1 MRGLLVFFAFG
12 FHRLD
17 IKNLVSVAQHL
28 DIEHD
33 FVAGLQLLDHH
44 LFGSGEF
51 HRHRSHEAGDRVVL
65 NNELTF
71 SNFHNDA
78 VSDEGAFAGSGWDGC
93 GGLGRRFRRRGR
105 LRFGFRGGAGDGES
119 YQENCKY
126 RELQKAPP
134 VSIKAHYSVFSRRE
148 PSSPDLRY
156 SVWRMRKLVR
166 DAVHGDI
173 ELGPLEMEL
182 IDTPE
187 FQRLRGIKQLGT
199 AYLIYPSAMHTRFE
213 HSIGTSWMAHRF
225 VEAVRRSTDVSNV
238 EEELIRAAA
247 LLHDIT
253 HIPFGHT
260 LEDERRVLPRHDQ
273 DSDRFA
279 YFLEDSSVGAVLRS
293 HGVSDDVRA
302 ILSGRAG
309 LASDIVS
316 GAISA
321 DLLDYLRRDTYFCG
335 LSQHYDDRIFQSF
348 EEEGGRLIVRLEKHG
363 VLRRDALSEM
373 VNLLR
378 IRYTLSER
386 VYFHHTKLASGAMIS
401 KTVEMAL
408 AQGLDPVRLRTL
420 KDDTLL
426 WVLGEDYS
434 EHAGIAHILDRLETR
449 KLYKPAYV
457 LTVSISEERQKGL
470 EERFHFNSS
479 EREAA
484 EQAIATT
491 AGLDPYQVIVYCP
504 SLGMSLPEAE
514 VPVRLDGGEVQ
525 PLSGANNSE
534 IRILKEKHRALWK
547 FLVLIDR
554 SAWDLS
560 EAVCAVSEEYFGI
573 PAK

>member
-1 MRGLLVFFAFG
+1 
-12 FHRLD
+12 
-17 IKNLVSVAQHL
+17 
-28 DIEHD
+28 
-33 FVAGLQLLDHH
+33 
-44 LFGSGEF
+44 
-51 HRHRSHEAGDRVVL
+51 
-65 NNELTF
+65 
-71 SNFHNDA
+71 
-78 VSDEGAFAGSGWDGC
+78 
-93 GGLGRRFRRRGR
+93 
-105 LRFGFRGGAGDGES
+105 
-119 YQENCKY
+119 
-126 RELQKAPP
+126 
-134 VSIKAHYSVFSRRE
+134 
-148 PSSPDLRY
+148 
-156 SVWRMRKLVR
+156 MRKLVR

-187 FQRLRGIKQLGT
+187 FQRMRGIKQLGT

-213 HSIGTSWMAHRF
+213 HSVGTSWMAHRLI
-225 VEAVRRSTDVSNV
+225 EAVRRQRQVSA
-238 EEELIRAAA
+238 EEESLIRAAA

-273 DSDRFA
+273 DEDRLR
-279 YFLEDSSVGAVLRS
+279 YFLEDSSIGTVLRR
-293 HGVSDDVRA
+293 HGVDKDVSS
-302 ILSGRAG
+302 ILSGSAG
-309 LASDIVS
+309 IQSDIVG

-335 LSQHYDDRIFQSF
+335 LRQNYDDRIFQSF
-348 EEEGGRLIVRLEKHG
+348 EEEDGRLIMRLEKHG
-363 VLRRDALSEM
+363 MLRRDALSEL

-401 KTVEMAL
+401 KTVELAL
-408 AQGLDPVRLRTL
+408 AAGLDANLLRTL

-426 WVLGEDYS
+426 WVLRQDFS
-434 EHAGIAHILDRLETR
+434 MHSGIGHILDRLETR
-449 KLYKPAYV
+449 KLYKPCYL
-457 LTVSISEERQKGL
+457 LTISVGEDRQKDL
-470 EERFHFNSS
+470 EQRFHYSAS

-484 EQAIATT
+484 EEAIAAAT
-491 AGLDPYQVIVYCP
+491 GVKPYQVILYCP

-514 VPVRLDGGEVQ
+514 VPARLDGGLVQ

-554 SAWDLS
+554 SVWDLQDKVHF
-560 EAVCAVSEEYFGI
+560 AAEEYFGI
-573 PAK
+573 AAV